1 MKRQSTHE
9 EPTTTTRTRV
19 RSCRPAR
26 PAASGEGPGA
36 DGGGAVLRPPACA
49 PSSRSNRRR
58 GRCPCREVQE
68 FMTAKGTNT
77 MPNSSAPVVRVERR
91 RSATAAPH
99 GLKRSSWFILVN
111 SNKRRAQ
118 LSPEGEANFAAA
130 VEGFTRNLPRFV
142 RFTAGDGASWTKDHI
157 KSVSI
162 NYALEKGES
171 AGSLHASE
179 A

>member
-1 MKRQSTHE
+1 MFLYVFVFPDGPRQNFLTRFLPKSSKIIKIHRKDITNHENVPVGGSFFCSFMKRQSTHE

-68 FMTAKGTNT
+68 FMTARGQTQCRT
-77 MPNSSAPVVRVERR
+77 AVPPWCGSSGGDLPLPHRTDSNAVR
-91 RSATAAPH
+91 
-99 GLKRSSWFILVN
+99 
-111 SNKRRAQ
+111 
-118 LSPEGEANFAAA
+118 
-130 VEGFTRNLPRFV
+130 
-142 RFTAGDGASWTKDHI
+142 
-157 KSVSI
+157 
-162 NYALEKGES
+162 
-171 AGSLHASE
+171 GSFW
-179 A
+179 